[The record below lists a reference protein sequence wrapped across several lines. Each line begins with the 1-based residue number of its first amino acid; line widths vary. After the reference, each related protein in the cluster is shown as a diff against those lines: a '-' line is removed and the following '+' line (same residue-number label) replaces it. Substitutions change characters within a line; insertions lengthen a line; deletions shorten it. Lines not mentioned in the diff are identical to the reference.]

1 MFIDHFK
8 CELPTRT
15 EIVQTIENCKAAA
28 MADAV
33 KLGLIDKTLNRSHGA
48 CKIQPY
54 VNGLI
59 NKGPIVRQINNKIW
73 SRALTYLRTTALPNF
88 AEKFSGQQ
96 IEPNSPYVEIRNDQK
111 RIVIKKT
118 SLCWLLR
125 SDHVKLSSDRLERV
139 KAVCG
144 KRKLTWERKFKVKNS
159 VARLE
164 KKIKKIRQST
174 RSKLTK
180 KANKKK
186 QK

>member
-1 MFIDHFK
+1 M
-8 CELPTRT
+8 
-15 EIVQTIENCKAAA
+15 QAIENCKAAA

-33 KLGLIDKTLNRSHGA
+33 KLGLIDKTLNSQGA

-59 NKGPIVRQINNKIW
+59 NKGHIAPQINHKIW
-73 SRALTYLRTTALPNF
+73 SRALTYLRTTTLPNF
-88 AEKFSGQQ
+88 AHKFSGQK
-96 IEPNSPYVEIRNDQK
+96 IEPNSPYVDIPNDQK

-144 KRKLTWERKFKVKNS
+144 KRKLTWDQKFKVKNS
-159 VARLE
+159 VASLE
-164 KKIKKIRQST
+164 KKIKKTRQST
-174 RSKLTK
+174 RAKLTK
-180 KANKKK
+180 KKNRKK
-186 QK
+186 QKYV